1 MRLPAPGEGPST
13 LASMRPI
20 RAIAGAVILAV
31 ALSGCGGGGG
41 DEGIPP
47 EVAEEMIASVETVEE
62 AVRMQDCDL
71 AQAETTALRR
81 QVDALPEDTDPEIRD
96 GLDEMVSRLDEQLDE
111 ECVEAGP
118 TGPTIEEAEP
128 VVPTEPAPAPEPEP
142 EPEEEEEKEEDS
154 VPKQPPGEGGGS
166 QGPRPPQSGGQAPT
180 GGTDT
185 EETAGPSP
193 RRPRAIGT

>member
-1 MRLPAPGEGPST
+1 MPRRGPST

-20 RAIAGAVILAV
+20 RAIAGAVIFAV
-31 ALSGCGGGGG
+31 VLSGCGGGGG

-47 EVAEEMIASVETVEE
+47 EAAGEMIASVETVEE

-96 GLDEMVSRLDEQLDE
+96 GLDEMVSRLDEQLEE
-111 ECVEAGP
+111 ECVEVGP

-142 EPEEEEEKEEDS
+142 APEEEPAEEEEDS
-154 VPKQPPGEGGGS
+154 EPKQPSGEGGGS
-166 QGPRPPQSGGQAPT
+166 QGPRPPESGGQAPT

-185 EETAGPSP
+185 EERRGPRDRGLTRTG
-193 RRPRAIGT
+193 RR